1 MAEETKP
8 RKVNIKT
15 EGLSREEILTV
26 IHSHVTACQ
35 KATAMLWA
43 QYGEGEDVD
52 TLRESLQGAERAS
65 RV

>member
-1 MAEETKP
+1 MSEEKKP

-26 IHSHVTACQ
+26 IHSHVMACQ

-52 TLRESLQGAERAS
+52 ALRESLHGAEMAS
-65 RV
+65 R